1 MIKSFRD
8 LEIYNVSFELM
19 IVVHKEVGKLP
30 LFEKND
36 LTSQMRRASKSI
48 PSNIA
53 EGWAKREHEKEF
65 KKHLGIA
72 LGSANEME
80 VHLETAKSLYYLNK
94 DFCDPLIIRYR
105 NLGGKIANLIKRWKT

>member
-8 LEIYNVSFELM
+8 LEIYNKAFELM
-19 IVVHKEVGKLP
+19 IIIHKEVNKFP

-36 LTSQMRRASKSI
+36 LSSQMRRGSKSI
-48 PSNIA
+48 PANIA

-80 VHLETAKSLYYLNK
+80 VHLETTKALNYLKK
-94 DFCDPLIIRYR
+94 DSCIQLIIRYQQ
-105 NLGGKIANLIKRWKT
+105 LGGKIANLIKRWKT